1 MQRATQGNILLYA
14 YDPVTGAPATG
25 LASNA
30 VMAYISKD
38 GATPVQTTN
47 SVEEVSATNQPG
59 WYRLTLTATETDCA
73 SALITAT
80 HATAKFTTV
89 EEEFQ
94 NMELLDKAY
103 GLLGSWSLDGTTLTT
118 TVGETTRTYTLT
130 KTGGQITGIS
140 EDVDEEETGDA

>member
-25 LASNA
+25 LTGVTS
-30 VMAYISKD
+30 YISKD
-38 GATPVQTTN
+38 GGTPTQTTN
-47 SVEEVSATNQPG
+47 SVEEVSSTNQPG
-59 WYRLTLTATETDCA
+59 WYSLTLTATETDCA
-73 SALITAT
+73 SALVTAT

-89 EEEFQ
+89 EEQFQ
-94 NMELLDKAY
+94 NTELLEKAY

-130 KTGGQITGIS
+130 KTGSQITGIS
-140 EDVDEEETGDA
+140 EDEEETDDA